1 MCQRLADKGQIGL
14 DVLVLLGKMLA
25 RSLESCLDLIE
36 SELYRL
42 RGRLAAMSLTNN
54 PEAAVEKYEQAISTA

>member
-1 MCQRLADKGQIGL
+1 
-14 DVLVLLGKMLA
+14 VLLGKMLA